1 MIRILIGSPSGKE
14 SMMQYILPH
23 LSSPKRGDSSVP
35 TWEIVN
41 AIFYMFKSGVHWHLL
56 PIKSLI
62 YREPIKYGVVY
73 HHFRKWTK
81 DGSWQKVQQKIIGQ
95 YKHLLNLSVALFD
108 GTHSPAKRG
117 GEQVA
122 YQGRKKCKTS
132 NTLWLTDADGLVVGV
147 TLPIA
152 GNHHDVTA
160 IERRLEYLVAQLT
173 ASGISIESLFVN
185 VDAGFD
191 SQLFREACFK
201 LGIELNVPRNYRG
214 ASQIDDDTYFD
225 ELMYE
230 QRYAVERI
238 APRWP
243 MLGKIAIAHY

>member
-1 MIRILIGSPSGKE
+1 M
-14 SMMQYILPH
+14 
-23 LSSPKRGDSSVP
+23 
-35 TWEIVN
+35 
-41 AIFYMFKSGVHWHLL
+41 
-56 PIKSLI
+56 
-62 YREPIKYGVVY
+62 
-73 HHFRKWTK
+73 
-81 DGSWQKVQQKIIGQ
+81 
-95 YKHLLNLSVALFD
+95 
-108 GTHSPAKRG
+108 
-117 GEQVA
+117 
-122 YQGRKKCKTS
+122 
-132 NTLWLTDADGLVVGV
+132 
-147 TLPIA
+147 PIA